1 MVNDPEHTQIN
12 GFSRPF
18 AEDKSLERRKLLQQI
33 SSFSALVP
41 SLKPTVAYSN
51 SKSATASPSD
61 SGSISPPAIG
71 RYFDEFGFRIDDLAN
86 HVPSPFLESSANR
99 RAWLTCLE
107 FSHTHTLGVSSLDDY
122 DSLYVSVG
130 STVDEE
136 DDQLWSRVHTRLVPS
151 PRLTSLIRGQALD
164 VLTMAGPTEQLGIPH
179 SLRPHIWPR
188 LTGSWEK
195 AKNGKLRNPPI
206 TYTELV
212 QLSSC
217 DNLGPGIQIEKDLL
231 RTMPSNL
238 CFSSSNSTGIS
249 RLRRVLRALAWLY
262 VDVGY
267 CQGMGLIAA
276 NLLLCLEE
284 ETTFWMMC
292 SIIEDLLP
300 PSYYSSVSLLGVQ
313 ADQAVL
319 CHLLPFYLPEVDH
332 LLKENEIELSL
343 ITLQWFLTL
352 YSSVCSTAVT
362 LRIWDLLFY
371 DGSVVLFRIALA
383 LLTIKES
390 ELLSLHNTSQIFN
403 TLSNAPGS
411 ITDVNELIRVAY
423 TLDEEHL
430 EPSNLSSLR
439 RHHLAQLMVEESVTL
454 RPDSRPNLPKQYLAK
469 RQLKPP
475 RSLFSTLLHSMTW
488 SPGHPHRRITGMAV
502 PFRDPQSRQWSEYA
516 MGCAMTDETGVY
528 EDPKL
533 KNIVRHFRQCDPQ
546 HADATSQADYS
557 MESHGLD
564 LETYVRVA
572 QHRRRRA
579 KALIDFERQEPDEL
593 AFRKN
598 DIITILNSDDEHCWI
613 GELDNARG
621 WFPAKFVELLDERG
635 KNYSAAG
642 DDGVNQNIASL
653 VRGNLCSA
661 LGAVFTY
668 GLKRPRLLGDS
679 GCHPWHFIE
688 EAAAKEVE
696 RDFASVYSRLVL
708 CKTFRLDEEGK
719 VLSPEEVL
727 YRAVHSI
734 NMSHDLVHAHMD
746 VKFRSLVCY
755 GLNEQLLHMWL
766 ETLCSS
772 VKVVEKWYYPWSY
785 MRSPGWV
792 QIKCELRIL
801 SQFAFHLSP
810 VYELSVSDVSFNA
823 VGEVTKTLHP
833 RRTRSI
839 GNSNGLPEVLNNK
852 PLRRLTQAAS
862 VADPI
867 NDPPSLALSFTIPL
881 PDSTEDGSTSNVDDR
896 LGGTETGDM
905 LIKYHLF
912 SWEL

>member
-1 MVNDPEHTQIN
+1 MYTHAHTV
-12 GFSRPF
+12 S
-18 AEDKSLERRKLLQQI
+18 
-33 SSFSALVP
+33 
-41 SLKPTVAYSN
+41 
-51 SKSATASPSD
+51 
-61 SGSISPPAIG
+61 
-71 RYFDEFGFRIDDLAN
+71 YFLSLAN
-86 HVPSPFLESSANR
+86 HVPSPFLESNANR

-164 VLTMAGPTEQLGIPH
+164 VLAMAGPTEQLGIPH

-332 LLKENEIELSL
+332 LLKENEIASFVEYRYLPWL
-343 ITLQWFLTL
+343 
-352 YSSVCSTAVT
+352 AV
-362 LRIWDLLFY
+362 FCEPNM
-371 DGSVVLFRIALA
+371 
-383 LLTIKES
+383 ES

-439 RHHLAQLMVEESVTL
+439 RHHLAQLMVEENVTL

-516 MGCAMTDETGVY
+516 MGCAMTDDTGAY

-533 KNIVRHFRQCDPQ
+533 KNVRQTELLVDLKQAILMASLSCLAVFLPWLPQPNCLRMPFCHITSTVLHWRDQYLGNWTYPSDGVIVRHFRQCDPQ

-598 DIITILNSDDEHCWI
+598 DILTVLNSDDEHCWI

-862 VADPI
+862 IADPI